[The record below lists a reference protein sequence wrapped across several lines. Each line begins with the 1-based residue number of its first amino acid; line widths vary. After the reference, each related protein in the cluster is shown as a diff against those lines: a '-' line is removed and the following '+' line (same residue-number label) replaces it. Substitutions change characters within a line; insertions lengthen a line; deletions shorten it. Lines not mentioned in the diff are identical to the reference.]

1 MLDELALCRRPR
13 PEYWIDDVTEVAR
26 DLAIELDR
34 LIGFLRAAEAVERFK
49 MAHPSNST
57 QSGRLLAARDHDE
70 DQ

>member
-1 MLDELALCRRPR
+1 
-13 PEYWIDDVTEVAR
+13 VAR
-26 DLAIELDR
+26 DLAIDLDR

-49 MAHPSNST
+49 MAHPSNSQ